1 MRKPIIVT
9 TVGLFAVLFSRC
21 GAGDNVAGTR
31 RAATIASV
39 AVILSN
45 DVLLLGDTASARIE
59 ARDSEHRLVQW
70 QQATWT
76 SDDIATAA
84 VSIQGVVSGMG
95 HGTTAISA
103 TVGEVTGGARVYVL
117 DSTSAETQPP
127 VKAELPRDSVSVAW
141 RQPTGRTITVRQG
154 DNLQRA
160 LNDARRGDEIVI
172 DPGAEF
178 RGNFVLP
185 AKAGDASNGWITVR
199 TAAMQAITPQGTR
212 IDPVNHAMHMPKL
225 VTSNDRAAL
234 ATEEQASGW
243 RIVGIEITVDP
254 NFRNVQ
260 QGLVLLGDGSG
271 AQRAPQQVPR
281 DIILDRVY
289 IHGQPNVNLKRCVA
303 LNSAYTAI
311 VESQL
316 LECHGKGFDSQSI
329 LGWNGPG
336 PFLIANNRLEAAGEV
351 IMFGGAD
358 PAIENLVPSDIVVQR
373 NYLTRPS
380 DWRGRWTVKNLFE
393 LKNAQRVLVEANVMQ
408 NNWADAQIGFAVVMG
423 SADSGY
429 PWCIVQDVTFQYN
442 YIDNSAGGFQLFDR
456 YGTAQQ
462 MRRIAV
468 RHNLLTNIGLPNLGM
483 NGRMFQL
490 QGRIDDLAIEN
501 NTGFTT
507 KIYIT
512 FGDGQQPMSR
522 FSFRNNI
529 GGDADYPVHGGRA
542 NGAQAMAVYTTAG
555 SRFERN
561 IIVTR
566 MPPRVLPPNNSY
578 VPARTAIGFN
588 DGAPGFAAFKLAR
601 ESSYFGSGTGGSMPG
616 ADIDGL
622 AKRVVDVAGPGAPA
636 AKVIR

>member
-1 MRKPIIVT
+1 EVT
-9 TVGLFAVLFSRC
+9 WGSE
-21 GAGDNVAGTR
+21 
-31 RAATIASV
+31 
-39 AVILSN
+39 
-45 DVLLLGDTASARIE
+45 DV
-59 ARDSEHRLVQW
+59 
-70 QQATWT
+70 
-76 SDDIATAA
+76 ATAA
-84 VSIQGVVSGMG
+84 VSIQGLVSAMG
-95 HGTTAISA
+95 HGTTAITA
-103 TVGEVTGGARVYVL
+103 TMGGVTGGARVYVL
-117 DSTSAETQPP
+117 DSTTADVQRP
-127 VKAELPRDSVSVAW
+127 VAAELPRDSVSVVW

-160 LNDARRGDEIVI
+160 LNDARRGDEVVI
-172 DPGAEF
+172 EAGAEF

-185 AKAGDASNGWITVR
+185 AKPGDATDGWITVR
-199 TAAMQAITPQGTR
+199 TAAMNAITPQGTR
-212 IDPVNHAMHMPKL
+212 IDPTNHAMHMPKL
-225 VTSNDRAAL
+225 VTTNDRAAL

-243 RIVGIEITVDP
+243 RIVGIEVTVDP

-271 AQRAPQQVPR
+271 AQRSPQQVPR
-281 DIILDRVY
+281 DLILDRVY
-289 IHGQPNVNLKRCVA
+289 IHGQPTVNLKRCVA
-303 LNSAYTAI
+303 LNSAHTAI

-336 PFLIANNRLEAAGEV
+336 PFRIENNRLEAAGEV

-358 PAIENLVPSDIVVQR
+358 PAIQNLVPGDISVVR
-373 NYLTRPS
+373 NYLTRPAE
-380 DWRGRWTVKNLFE
+380 WRGTWTVKNLFE
-393 LKNAQRVLVEANVMQ
+393 LKNAQRVLVEGNVMQ

-442 YIDNSAGGFQLFDR
+442 YIDNSAGGFQLFDH
-456 YGTAQQ
+456 YGTAHE
-462 MRRIAV
+462 MRRITI

-483 NGRMFQL
+483 NGRMYQL

-501 NTGFTT
+501 NTGFAP
-507 KIYIT
+507 KIFIT

-529 GGDADYPVHGGRA
+529 GGEADYPVHGGRA

-566 MPPRVLPPNNSY
+566 VPPRVLPPNNTY
-578 VPARTAIGFN
+578 VPARLAIGLN
-588 DGAPGFAAFKLAR
+588 DGAAGLGAFKLSR

-622 AKRVVDVAGPGAPA
+622 VQRLMNVAGQGAPTSR
-636 AKVIR
+636 ILR